1 MTTDSSERWRQ
12 IQGIFQEVLKVAPE
26 RRPAF
31 LDERCGGD
39 AEVRVGV
46 ESLLSAVENSGDA
59 SRPAPTRVK
68 GKERR
73 ALLAPGTQ
81 VAHYKITSLLGAGGM
96 GEVYLAEDLRLRR
109 KVALK
114 IIGQQVAIDE
124 RSRRRFEHEA
134 QAASALN
141 HPKFSRFTNSASP
154 TACVLS
160 RQSSSRASHF
170 ATRCS
175 LANWI

>member
-1 MTTDSSERWRQ
+1 MTTDSPGRWRQ

-39 AEVRVGV
+39 AEVRAGV
-46 ESLLSAVENSGDA
+46 DSLLSAVEHSGDG
-59 SRPAPTRVK
+59 SRPPPETRVK

-81 VAHYKITSLLGAGGM
+81 VAHYKIASMLGAGGM

-141 HPKFSRFTNSASP
+141 HPNILTVYEFGQFNG
-154 TACVLS
+154 L
-160 RQSSSRASHF
+160 HF
-170 ATRCS
+170 
-175 LANWI
+175 I